1 MNPIIIGKFIARKR
15 KQKNLLYGV
24 IIIFM
29 GIALQVLSYR
39 IRGTDY
45 KDLISDSLVG
55 ISLAVD

>member
-15 KQKNLLYGV
+15 KQKNLLYDV

-39 IRGTDY
+39 IRGTDS

>member
-29 GIALQVLSYR
+29 GIALQILSYR
-39 IRGTDY
+39 IRGTDS
-45 KDLISDSLVG
+45 KDFISGLLVG

>member
-15 KQKNLLYGV
+15 KQKNLLYG
-24 IIIFM
+24 IIIIVM

-39 IRGTDY
+39 IGETDS
-45 KDLISDSLVG
+45 KDFISDLLVG

>member
-29 GIALQVLSYR
+29 GIALQVMFYR
-39 IRGTDY
+39 IRGTDS
-45 KDLISDSLVG
+45 KDIISDLLVG

>member
-29 GIALQVLSYR
+29 GIALQILSYR
-39 IRGTDY
+39 IGGTDS
-45 KDLISDSLVG
+45 KDFISDLLVG

>member
-15 KQKNLLYGV
+15 KQKNLLYGG
-24 IIIFM
+24 IIIVM

-39 IRGTDY
+39 IRGTDS
-45 KDLISDSLVG
+45 KDFISDLLVG

>member
-1 MNPIIIGKFIARKR
+1 MNPIIIGKFIVRKR

-39 IRGTDY
+39 IGETDS
-45 KDLISDSLVG
+45 KDFISDLLVG

>member
-39 IRGTDY
+39 IRETDS

>member
-24 IIIFM
+24 IIIVM

-39 IRGTDY
+39 IRGTDS
-45 KDLISDSLVG
+45 KDFISDLLVG